1 MAFLQLK
8 MAHHIGKTLSLQLQE
23 NPIAITGKPSGFE
36 GKTEYHLPCVNI
48 GGSYY
53 AAPYKDKDPFEIK
66 TGQAFD
72 FTCSIALYKKL
83 VDFQKGE
90 LLDLTMN
97 KTADGIRYDIQGSNK
112 EWTKAAED
120 TRSAIEKPYGY
131 GSVKERDITTQD
143 NIRFGMAFNNATQI
157 ACASGALEPGER
169 VKIVAKIMPQMWEI
183 VNSIDDLM
191 EVEEPVQ
198 EVKDEDLDDDDLPF

>member
-23 NPIAITGKPSGFE
+23 NPIAVKGEQSGYE

-48 GGSYY
+48 GDTYL
-53 AAPYKDKDPFEIK
+53 AAPYKDKEPFGIK

-90 LLDLTMN
+90 LLDITMN
-97 KTADGIRYDIQGSNK
+97 KTADGIRYNIQGSNK
-112 EWTKAAED
+112 EWTKTVED
-120 TRSAIEKPYGY
+120 TRSAIDKPYGY
-131 GSVKERDITTQD
+131 NSVKERDITTQD
-143 NIRFGMAFNNATQI
+143 NIRFGMAFNNATKI
-157 ACASGALEPGER
+157 ACSIPDLDAD
-169 VKIVAKIMPQMWEI
+169 AKVMLVDHIMPRMWEI
-183 VNSIDDLM
+183 VNSLDSLM
-191 EVEEPVQ
+191 EEPVQ
-198 EVKDEDLDDDDLPF
+198 EVKDDDLPF

>member
-8 MAHHIGKTLSLQLQE
+8 MSHHIGKTISLQLQE
-23 NPIAITGKPSGFE
+23 NPIAITGKPSGYE

-83 VDFQKGE
+83 VDYPKGE

-97 KTADGIRYDIQGSNK
+97 KTEDGIRYDIQGSNK

-131 GSVKERDITTQD
+131 ESVKERDITTQD
-143 NIRFGMAFNNATQI
+143 NIRFGMAFNNATKI
-157 ACASGALEPGER
+157 ACSCDNLDAD
-169 VKIVAKIMPQMWEI
+169 AKVMFIEHIMPQMWEI
-183 VNSIDDLM
+183 VNSLDSLM
-191 EVEEPVQ
+191 EEPVQ
-198 EVKDEDLDDDDLPF
+198 EVKDEDLPF

>member
-8 MAHHIGKTLSLQLQE
+8 MSHHIGKTISLQLQE
-23 NPIAITGKPSGFE
+23 NPIAITGKPSGYE

-83 VDFQKGE
+83 VDYPKGE

-97 KTADGIRYDIQGSNK
+97 KTEDGIRYDIQGSNK
-112 EWTKAAED
+112 EWTKTVED
-120 TRSAIEKPYGY
+120 TRSAIDKPYGY
-131 GSVKERDITTQD
+131 NSVKERDITTQD
-143 NIRFGMAFNNATQI
+143 NIRFGMAFNNATKI
-157 ACASGALEPGER
+157 ACSCDNLDAD
-169 VKIVAKIMPQMWEI
+169 AKVMFIEHIMPQMWEI
-183 VNSIDDLM
+183 VNSLDSLM
-191 EVEEPVQ
+191 EEPVQ
-198 EVKDEDLDDDDLPF
+198 EVKDEDLPF

>member
-23 NPIAITGKPSGFE
+23 NPIAVKGEQSGYE

-48 GGSYY
+48 GDTYL
-53 AAPYKDKDPFEIK
+53 AAPYKDKEPFGIK

-90 LLDLTMN
+90 LLDITMN
-97 KTADGIRYDIQGSNK
+97 KTANGIRYNIQGSNK
-112 EWTKAAED
+112 EWTKPVED
-120 TRSAIEKPYGY
+120 TRSAIDKPYGY
-131 GSVKERDITTQD
+131 NSVKERDITTQD
-143 NIRFGMAFNNATQI
+143 NIRFGMAFNNATKI
-157 ACASGALEPGER
+157 ACSIPDLDAD
-169 VKIVAKIMPQMWEI
+169 AKVMLVDYIMPRMWEI
-183 VNSIDDLM
+183 VNSLDSLM
-191 EVEEPVQ
+191 EEPVQ
-198 EVKDEDLDDDDLPF
+198 EVKDDDLPF

>member
-23 NPIAITGKPSGFE
+23 NPIAVKGKQSGYE

-48 GGSYY
+48 GDTYF
-53 AAPYKDKDPFEIK
+53 AAPYKDKEPFGIK

-83 VDFQKGE
+83 VDYQKGE
-90 LLDLTMN
+90 LLDVTMN

-112 EWTKAAED
+112 EWTKPVED

-143 NIRFGMAFNNATQI
+143 NIRFGMAFNNATKI
-157 ACASGALEPGER
+157 ACSIPDLDAE
-169 VKIVAKIMPQMWEI
+169 AKVMLVDIILPRMWEI
-183 VNSIDDLM
+183 VNSLDRLM
-191 EVEEPVQ
+191 EEPVQ
-198 EVKDEDLDDDDLPF
+198 EVKDDDLPF

>member
-23 NPIAITGKPSGFE
+23 NPIAVTGKPSGYE

-48 GGSYY
+48 GDTYL

-97 KTADGIRYDIQGSNK
+97 KTAYGIRYDIQGSNK

-198 EVKDEDLDDDDLPF
+198 EVKDEDLPF

>member
-23 NPIAITGKPSGFE
+23 NPIAVKGEQSGYE

-48 GGSYY
+48 GDTYL
-53 AAPYKDKDPFEIK
+53 AAPYKDKEPFGIK

-90 LLDLTMN
+90 LLDITMN
-97 KTADGIRYDIQGSNK
+97 KTANGIRYNIQGSNK
-112 EWTKAAED
+112 EWTKPVED
-120 TRSAIEKPYGY
+120 TRSAIDKPYGY
-131 GSVKERDITTQD
+131 NSVKERDITTQD
-143 NIRFGMAFNNATQI
+143 NIRFGMAFNNATKI
-157 ACASGALEPGER
+157 ACSIPDLDAD
-169 VKIVAKIMPQMWEI
+169 AKVMLVDYILPKMWEI
-183 VNSIDDLM
+183 VNSLDSLM
-191 EVEEPVQ
+191 EEPVQ
-198 EVKDEDLDDDDLPF
+198 EVKDDDLPF

>member
-23 NPIAITGKPSGFE
+23 NPIAVKGEQSGYE

-48 GGSYY
+48 GDTYL
-53 AAPYKDKDPFEIK
+53 AAPYKDKEPFGIK

-90 LLDLTMN
+90 LLDITMN
-97 KTADGIRYDIQGSNK
+97 KTADGIRYNIQGSNK
-112 EWTKAAED
+112 EWTKAVED

-131 GSVKERDITTQD
+131 NSVKERDITTQD
-143 NIRFGMAFNNATQI
+143 NIRFGMAFNNAT
-157 ACASGALEPGER
+157 
-169 VKIVAKIMPQMWEI
+169 KIVCSIPDLNADAKVMLVDLIMPKMWEI
-183 VNSIDDLM
+183 VNSIDSLM
-191 EVEEPVQ
+191 EEPVQ
-198 EVKDEDLDDDDLPF
+198 EVKDDDLPF

>member
-8 MAHHIGKTLSLQLQE
+8 MSHHIGKTISLQLQE
-23 NPIAITGKPSGFE
+23 NPIAITGKPSGYE

-72 FTCSIALYKKL
+72 FTTSIALYKKL

-90 LLDLTMN
+90 LLDITMN
-97 KTADGIRYDIQGSNK
+97 KTEDGIRYDIQGSNK
-112 EWTKAAED
+112 EWTKTVED
-120 TRSAIEKPYGY
+120 TRSAIDKPYGY
-131 GSVKERDITTQD
+131 NSVKERDITTQD
-143 NIRFGMAFNNATQI
+143 NIRFGMAFNNATKI
-157 ACASGALEPGER
+157 ACSIPDLDAD
-169 VKIVAKIMPQMWEI
+169 AKVMLVDHIMPRMWEI
-183 VNSIDDLM
+183 VNSLDSLM
-191 EVEEPVQ
+191 EEPVQ
-198 EVKDEDLDDDDLPF
+198 EVKDDDLPF

>member
-23 NPIAITGKPSGFE
+23 NPIAITGKPSGYE
-36 GKTEYHLPCVNI
+36 GKMEYHLPCVNI
-48 GGSYY
+48 GDTYL

-83 VDFQKGE
+83 VDYPKGE

-97 KTADGIRYDIQGSNK
+97 KTEDGIRYDIQGSNK
-112 EWTKAAED
+112 EWTKTVED
-120 TRSAIEKPYGY
+120 TRSAIDKPYGY
-131 GSVKERDITTQD
+131 NSVKERDITTQD
-143 NIRFGMAFNNATQI
+143 NIRFGMAFNNATKI
-157 ACASGALEPGER
+157 ACSCDNLDAD
-169 VKIVAKIMPQMWEI
+169 AKVMFIEHIMPQMWEI
-183 VNSIDDLM
+183 VNSLDSLM
-191 EVEEPVQ
+191 EEPVQ
-198 EVKDEDLDDDDLPF
+198 EVKDEDLPF